1 MNQIHLNILRVWYLF
16 LIEKKK
22 KENNNNNNLTDL
34 NKILFFIYF
43 DDSLANEISPIT
55 GQITLSTKQKWI
67 KQSWNIWKMIIIR
80 WSLLINN
87 VRRPNFFISSTFW
100 NQKSF
105 VYDQFDSIRHFTRL
119 VPTLTWIDINGSNGV
134 FLDLKILVFSP
145 RPLGERSVGMNTW
158 PWKIGI
164 GPEVKRGMEVVGR
177 YEVTWGCAA
186 HKGSFAP
193 VNPSGFIEPHRAW
206 HGIPA
211 TLLYAMYQNTV
222 DPNYRGLFL
231 EF

>member
-1 MNQIHLNILRVWYLF
+1 M
-16 LIEKKK
+16 
-22 KENNNNNNLTDL
+22 
-34 NKILFFIYF
+34 
-43 DDSLANEISPIT
+43 
-55 GQITLSTKQKWI
+55 
-67 KQSWNIWKMIIIR
+67 
-80 WSLLINN
+80 
-87 VRRPNFFISSTFW
+87 
-100 NQKSF
+100 
-105 VYDQFDSIRHFTRL
+105 
-119 VPTLTWIDINGSNGV
+119 
-134 FLDLKILVFSP
+134 
-145 RPLGERSVGMNTW
+145 GMNTW

-164 GPEVKRGMEVVGR
+164 GPEVKRVRKMEVVGR